1 MPRVYNF
8 IFKELVSDEY
18 DFVGYVA
25 YSLYKID
32 KIEFIESY
40 KKNHGGMAPSN
51 EDLKPFHDKSCQ
63 PEKIDRY
70 KRRALEVTGVFLS
83 TVLSEQSEEI
93 EQDYIKDRVN
103 YLKAKLGTRVLMGEN
118 AQLRKLAND
127 FEETEK
133 LKKAEDE
140 SEKQFDRKMLSFI
153 SHNIKNDLQSMSA
166 VMVNHKK
173 EISDSVIEKLQIHF
187 DNIEGTLSNFNEAI
201 SGKECSVSGIM
212 QVLEKSMDEDC
223 RKIKAN
229 YHCESVDGIVMS
241 GSSRSIIQTLINL
254 MKNAIDAV
262 EKVDNP
268 RIEVTAG
275 VKDGFCL
282 FHVKDNGCGIA
293 AEHISKIFDYGFST
307 KTNKS
312 ELQSRGCGL
321 CYVKSEI
328 ERNFGGKVYVNKHKE
343 EGFSTIF
350 TIEIPIIK

>member
-1 MPRVYNF
+1 MPRVYNS
-8 IFKELVSDEY
+8 IFNKLVSDEY

-40 KKNHGGMAPSN
+40 KKDHGGTVPSD
-51 EDLKPFHDKSCQ
+51 EDLEPFLDKSCQ
-63 PEKIDRY
+63 PEIIDRY
-70 KRRALEVTGVFLS
+70 KRRALEITGVFLS
-83 TVLSEQSEEI
+83 TVLSEQSQEI
-93 EQDYIKDRVN
+93 EQDYIEDRVN
-103 YLKAKLGTRVLMGEN
+103 YLKAKLGAKASMGKK

-127 FEETEK
+127 FEETEN

-153 SHNIKNDLQSMSA
+153 SHNVKNDLQSMSA
-166 VMVNHKK
+166 VMVNHKN
-173 EISDSVIEKLQIHF
+173 EISDTVRDKLQIHF
-187 DNIEGTLSNFNEAI
+187 DNIEGTLSNFNEAV
-201 SGKECSVSGIM
+201 SGKESSVSCIM

-229 YHCESVDGIVMS
+229 YHCESADGIVMN
-241 GSSRSIIQTLINL
+241 GSSRSIIQSLINL

-262 EKVDNP
+262 EKVDDP

-275 VKDGFCL
+275 AKDGFCL

-293 AEHISKIFDYGFST
+293 AEHVSKIFDYGFST
-307 KTNKS
+307 KADKS
-312 ELQSRGCGL
+312 DLQGCGL
-321 CYVKSEI
+321 CYVKNEI
-328 ERNFGGKVYVNKHKE
+328 EHNLGGKVYVNKHKE

-350 TIEIPIIK
+350 TVEIPIR